1 MASPS
6 DNRGWELQ
14 PKDAKLALAE
24 DKWDDCMSCRVTGSA
39 AFIGAGIYSY
49 HSGMT
54 NLRKQEKSIM
64 QSTSQYKMGSRR
76 LGVSAIAG
84 TLIAMGVYRA
94 FN

>member
-1 MASPS
+1 MASS
-6 DNRGWELQ
+6 SENSGWGSQ
-14 PKDAKLALAE
+14 QKDPKQALAE
-24 DKWDDCMSCRVTGSA
+24 DKWDDCMSCRITGSA

-64 QSTSQYKMGSRR
+64 QSTSQFKMGSRR

-84 TLIAMGVYRA
+84 TLVAMGIYRA

>member
-1 MASPS
+1 
-6 DNRGWELQ
+6 
-14 PKDAKLALAE
+14 
-24 DKWDDCMSCRVTGSA
+24 
-39 AFIGAGIYSY
+39 
-49 HSGMT
+49 MT

-84 TLIAMGVYRA
+84 TLIAMGIYRA